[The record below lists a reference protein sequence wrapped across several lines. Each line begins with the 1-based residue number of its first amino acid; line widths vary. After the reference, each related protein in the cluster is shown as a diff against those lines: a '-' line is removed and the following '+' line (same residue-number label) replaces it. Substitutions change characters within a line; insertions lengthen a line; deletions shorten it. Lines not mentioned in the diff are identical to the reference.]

1 MPVSPSITPGAL
13 QGVRVIDMSDESCV
27 YGAKVLADLGA
38 DVVRIESLR
47 GDKMR
52 SMPPFDPKSGESMF
66 YCFMNANKRVVTVD
80 LEQESGRKL
89 FAALVR
95 SADIVF
101 ESAEPGYLAGLGLAP
116 ETFRQEK
123 PGLIWTSVTPFGSS
137 GPYANWKA
145 NDLISQAMGGLMTL
159 TGLPERAPL
168 KLHGEQTC
176 YIAGLHAVSGTLV
189 AYWHK
194 VRTGDGQFV
203 DVSVHE
209 CIAHTLESAIQ
220 AYTAEGDVRSR
231 QPRASEA
238 GVGMY
243 PCKDGEVFIFAT
255 SGMIASSW
263 RNLVAWLRAEGISGA
278 DELAEE
284 KWTENRFRRSAEARA
299 RSFEIISQFTQ
310 RFNKQQLYAQLQQR
324 GILSAPKCEIGD
336 LFDNTQLKYLNW
348 FTEQRFDEERTISW
362 PGPAFRMSETP
373 RRDPLPVVE
382 VSDPS
387 GLVETNTAAAE
398 QGKVLA

>member
-1 MPVSPSITPGAL
+1 
-13 QGVRVIDMSDESCV
+13 MSDGSCV
-27 YGAKVLADLGA
+27 YGAKILADLGA
-38 DVVRIESLR
+38 DVVRIESPR

-52 SMPPFDPKSGESMF
+52 SMPPFDTKSGESMF
-66 YCFMNANKRVVTVD
+66 YCFMNANKRSVSVD
-80 LEQESGRKL
+80 IEQESGRAL
-89 FAALVR
+89 FSALVR
-95 SADIVF
+95 SADIIF
-101 ESAEPGYLAGLGLAP
+101 ESTEPGYLGGLGFDRNA
-116 ETFRQEK
+116 FIKEK
-123 PGLIWTSVTPFGSS
+123 PGLIWASVTPFGSS

-168 KLHGEQTC
+168 KLYGEQTC
-176 YIAGLHAVSGTLV
+176 YIAGLHAVSAVLV

-194 VRTGDGQFV
+194 LRTGEGQFV

-220 AYTAEGDVRSR
+220 VYTAEGDVRSR

-263 RNLVAWLRAEGISGA
+263 RNLVAWLRGEGIPGA
-278 DELAEE
+278 DELADE
-284 KWTENRFRRSAEARA
+284 KWTENKFRRSEEART
-299 RSFEIISQFTQ
+299 RSFEIISQFTK

-336 LFDNTQLKYLNW
+336 LFENTQLKYLNW
-348 FTEQRFDEERTISW
+348 FTEQRFDEERTITW

-373 RRDPLPVVE
+373 RRDPLPVVHVE
-382 VSDPS
+382 DVSEW
-387 GLVETNTAAAE
+387 VAETNDAAAE